1 MAIQRLKKEI
11 MKMNKNNIMGEFRI
25 KTTSRKLLADIITP
39 VSIYLRIRDIYPNSL
54 LLESSDYHGNEN
66 SYSFICMK
74 PLAGFEADNGFIKET
89 YPDGSEIITEIVDKQ
104 TFNTRFTAFT
114 DAFLQSDIPADIPVD
129 GLFGYL
135 SYDAVQYFE
144 KIELQAVSD
153 CPHKIPDARYHLY
166 KYIIAINHYQ
176 NTLQIIENRVNGE
189 PGESDRIESLLNS
202 RNVAIYSF
210 KSAGKE
216 QQNLSDEEFKAMVSK
231 GKEHCHMGDVFQ
243 VVLSRQ
249 FSRQFNGD
257 EFNVYRALRSINPSP
272 YLFYFDYGNYKI
284 FGSSPEAHLKINKGK
299 AYINP
304 IAGTFRRTGDDEKDK
319 QLAQQLSAD
328 HKENAEHV
336 MLVDLARN
344 DLSRHTTNVKVES
357 FREVQFYSHVI
368 HLVSA
373 VSGELKEGTTMAEM
387 MSATFPAGTLTGA
400 PKFMAMKIIDKYENQ
415 RRGYYGGA
423 IGFLDFRGHFN
434 HAIMIRTF
442 LSKANTLYYQAGAG
456 IVANSDEEKELQE
469 VSNKLGALRMALG
482 IAENI
487 K

>member
-1 MAIQRLKKEI
+1 MIQMKKT
-11 MKMNKNNIMGEFRI
+11 NIIAEFKL

-74 PLAGFEADNGFIKET
+74 PLAGFEADNGIVTET
-89 YPDGSEIITEIVDKQ
+89 YPDGSIMVTEITDKQ
-104 TFNTRFTAFT
+104 TFNARFSAFT
-114 DAFLQSDIPADIPVD
+114 NAFVSTDLQPDIPVN

-135 SYDAVQYFE
+135 SYDAVEYFE
-144 KIELQAVSD
+144 KIELKHGTE
-153 CPHKIPDARYHLY
+153 CPYKIPDARYHLY

-176 NTLQIIENRVNGE
+176 NTLQIIENQVNGE
-189 PGESDRIESLLNS
+189 PGELDRIESLLNS

-210 KSAGKE
+210 KTVG
-216 QQNLSDEEFKAMVSK
+216 EEGRNITDDQYKTMVTK
-231 GKEHCHMGDVFQ
+231 GKEHCYLGDVFQ

-249 FSRQFNGD
+249 FSRQFTGD

-299 AYINP
+299 AFINP
-304 IAGTFRRTGDDEKDK
+304 IAGTFRRTGNDENDK
-319 QLAQQLSAD
+319 LLAQQLSAD
-328 HKENAEHV
+328 QKENAEHV

-344 DLSRHTTNVKVES
+344 DLSRHAGNVKVES

-373 VSGELKEGTTMAEM
+373 VSGELKEGTTMADM
-387 MSATFPAGTLTGA
+387 ISATFPAGTLSGA
-400 PKFMAMKIIDKYENQ
+400 PKYMAMKIIDKYENQ

-423 IGFLDFRGHFN
+423 IGFLDFRGNFN

-442 LSKANTLYYQAGAG
+442 LSKANILYYQAGAG
-456 IVANSDEEKELQE
+456 IVADSDEDKELQE
-469 VSNKLGALRMALG
+469 VNNKLGALRNALEL
-482 IAENI
+482 AEDI